1 MSSNKSALL
10 ILYLCFALL
19 TLLLTGTALTS
30 MSSKKS
36 EKQNEEIEDMMDQ
49 TSTLIKVRFYSCFTS
64 ALLLLYSCFPALND
78 EIENMMDHTRRTR
91 MHEGV
96 CSHRFMACFS

>member
-1 MSSNKSALL
+1 MSSNTSALL
-10 ILYLCFALL
+10 MLYLCFAYALL

-49 TSTLIKVRFYSCFTS
+49 TSTLIKVRCTCALLMLYSCFTRV
-64 ALLLLYSCFPALND
+64 LRMRYSCF
-78 EIENMMDHTRRTR
+78 TRVSRR
-91 MHEGV
+91 HKMV
-96 CSHRFMACFS
+96 KDKRI

>member
-10 ILYLCFALL
+10 ILYLCFTSALL
-19 TLLLTGTALTS
+19 TLLQTGTALTS

-49 TSTLIKVRFYSCFTS
+49 TSTLIKVFALLLLYSCFTS
-64 ALLLLYSCFPALND
+64 ALLVLYACFTRALRMLYSCFTLVS
-78 EIENMMDHTRRTR
+78 RRNKMEKDKR
-91 MHEGV
+91 I
-96 CSHRFMACFS
+96 